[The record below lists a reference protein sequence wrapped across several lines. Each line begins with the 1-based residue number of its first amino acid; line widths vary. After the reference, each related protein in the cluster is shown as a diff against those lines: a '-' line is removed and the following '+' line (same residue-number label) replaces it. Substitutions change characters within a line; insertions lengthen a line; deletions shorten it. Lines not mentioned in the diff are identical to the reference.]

1 LLLSRSAVAAQS
13 TSPSTNAAPSANPNA
28 ALIQTLKT
36 SASQVERVATLGDDF
51 IFDFRGTLGVS
62 EGRGGKTVAA
72 TASNFPALIG
82 NGVAMTV
89 GYLGPCGINLPHTH
103 PRATE
108 FNFVASVLA
117 LLSH

>member
-1 LLLSRSAVAAQS
+1 
-13 TSPSTNAAPSANPNA
+13 
-28 ALIQTLKT
+28 LKT
-36 SASQVERVATLGDDF
+36 AASQVDRVNALGDDF

-72 TASNFPALIG
+72 TARNFPALIG

-108 FNFVASVLA
+108 FNFVASVRSPLA
-117 LLSH
+117 ARAQVGSWIS